1 MDVHSST
8 PPRRVFSPNEP
19 ATLVDVFI
27 RIARDHK
34 RPDTLNY
41 KSDGRWL
48 SISSE
53 ELLARARRIA
63 AGLHAIGVRRGD
75 RVALLSESRVEWTL
89 TDAGSIFAG
98 AIDVPIYAT
107 LTPPQVRYILN
118 DSGSCV
124 LFLPNRGKF
133 LELKDALGE
142 CPEVKDVIFF
152 EANGITAGEGLTLA
166 QLEEKGRELEQR
178 DPGYI
183 DRAVLEIKPD
193 DLATI

>member
-1 MDVHSST
+1 MDSPAGN

-41 KSDGRWL
+41 KQDGRWV
-48 SISSE
+48 SVSSD
-53 ELLARARRIA
+53 ELLARAKSVA

-98 AIDVPIYAT
+98 AIDVPIYPT

-118 DSGSCV
+118 DSGACV
-124 LFLPNRGKF
+124 LFLANREKF
-133 LELKDALGE
+133 TELKDVLGE
-142 CPEVKDVIFF
+142 CREVKQVIFF
-152 EANGITAGEGLTLA
+152 DGEGVTADDGLTLA
-166 QLEEKGRELEQR
+166 QLEEKGRERQAR
-178 DPGYI
+178 DPGLI
-183 DRAVLEIKPD
+183 ERSIANTKPD
-193 DLATI
+193 DLA

>member
-1 MDVHSST
+1 MDSPAGN

-53 ELLARARRIA
+53 ELLARAKLIA
-63 AGLHAIGVRRGD
+63 AGLHAIGVHRGD

-98 AIDVPIYAT
+98 TVDVPIYPT

-118 DSGSCV
+118 DSGASV
-124 LFLPNRGKF
+124 LFLANREKF
-133 LELKDALGE
+133 TELKDALGE
-142 CPEVKDVIFF
+142 CPEIKHVIFF
-152 EANGITAGEGLTLA
+152 EAESVTS
-166 QLEEKGRELEQR
+166 
-178 DPGYI
+178 
-183 DRAVLEIKPD
+183 
-193 DLATI
+193 